1 MPPLHRI
8 ASQYPPPREGD
19 WEARNFQFGAG
30 EVFDRLRLHYTTIG
44 EASGDPVVL
53 LHGTAGSGASFL
65 NPGFAGELFGPGQP
79 LDASRYFIILPD
91 ALGAGKSSKPSDGL
105 RARFPRYDYDDM
117 VQAQYRLLTEG
128 LGVRHL
134 RLVIGNSMGGMQTWI
149 WGETY
154 PDFMDGLVPM
164 ASHPAAMSGRN
175 WMMRRM
181 LIDAIRWDPGWHGG
195 DYDVQPKWIAAA
207 NVFFGI
213 ATNGGTL
220 ALQKAAPTREAADRL
235 VNERLAAPFTADAN
249 DFLYQWDAS
258 RNYDPG
264 PGLERIRAPV
274 LAINSADDERDPPET
289 GIMERQLARLKN
301 ARLYLIPA
309 SDETAGHGTTGM
321 AKFWKRELEVVLART
336 APAVALRGTSRSS
349 LRATAKQPRLSRSW
363 RPPGLLRFARN
374 DGWGACFMKG
384 PSATVSRSAQR
395 ATAPSSHRAESCM
408 MTGKGTGRGLAIP
421 SPPRSGWTHNIR
433 RRTSRESPPAANPS
447 APPPSTSPND
457 RRRLRRVR

>member
-1 MPPLHRI
+1 MEIANATAQSAADASPSPAI

-30 EVFDRLRLHYTTIG
+30 EVFDRLSLHYTTIG

-65 NPGFAGELFGPGQP
+65 NPGFAGELFRPEPP

-154 PDFMDGLVPM
+154 LDFMDGLVPM

-258 RNYDPG
+258 RDYDPG

-289 GIMERQLARLKN
+289 GIMARQLARLKN

-321 AKFWKRELEVVLART
+321 AKFWKRELESF
-336 APAVALRGTSRSS
+336 LRE
-349 LRATAKQPRLSRSW
+349 LP
-363 RPPGLLRFARN
+363 
-374 DGWGACFMKG
+374 
-384 PSATVSRSAQR
+384 
-395 ATAPSSHRAESCM
+395 
-408 MTGKGTGRGLAIP
+408 
-421 SPPRSGWTHNIR
+421 
-433 RRTSRESPPAANPS
+433 
-447 APPPSTSPND
+447 
-457 RRRLRRVR
+457 RRLR